1 MEGAGVSVGRICK
14 VTDSHLNFMIEQE
27 GCTGTPPQSPSREAV
42 EAPPHSCTH
51 PS

>member
-27 GCTGTPPQSPSREAV
+27 GCTGTPPQSPSSRGTYTGV
-42 EAPPHSCTH
+42 NRR
-51 PS
+51 